1 MGEGLTGA
9 SMMSFRNKVVVITGA
24 NAGIGR
30 ALSQRFA
37 VAGAWI
43 AMLDLEAE
51 PLEAFAD
58 HLSQHHNTRAR
69 GYVCDVSDPVAVHQT
84 FNRIVEEFDGVDV
97 LINNA
102 GVTHHSQFVDTDL
115 EVFRRVMEVN
125 YFGALHCT
133 KAALSSLL
141 ARKGLLIT
149 LSSMSGFTPLL
160 DRSAYAASKHALHG
174 LFDSLRVELDGQG
187 VGVML
192 VCPGYTATEMSE
204 HALRGDGTVG
214 ASGLR
219 PGGREASTQEVA
231 EQVFQGARKRR
242 RLLVLRNVDW
252 RARIFARL
260 CPGLFDR
267 YLAARLSSRN

>member
-1 MGEGLTGA
+1 MGT
-9 SMMSFRNKVVVITGA
+9 FRNKVVVITGA

-37 VAGAWI
+37 MAGAWI

-51 PLEAFAD
+51 PLAAFAD
-58 HLSQHHNTRAR
+58 HLSEHHNTRAC

-84 FNRIVEEFDGVDV
+84 FNRILEEFDGIDV

-102 GVTHHSQFVDTDL
+102 GITHHSRFADTDL
-115 EVFRRVMEVN
+115 EVFRQVMEVN

-133 KAALSSLL
+133 KAALESLR
-141 ARKGLLIT
+141 ARRGLIIT
-149 LSSMSGFTPLL
+149 LSSMSGFAPFL

-174 LFDSLRVELDGQG
+174 LFDSLRLELSRES

-192 VCPGYTATEMSE
+192 VCPGYTATAMSE
-204 HALRGDGTVG
+204 HALDAGGVRG

-219 PGGREASTQEVA
+219 GGHGEASPQAVA
-231 EQVFQGARKRR
+231 EQIFQGARKRR
-242 RLLVLRNVDW
+242 RLLILRNVDW
-252 RARIFARL
+252 RARIFARMF
-260 CPGLFDR
+260 PGLFER
-267 YLAARLSSRN
+267 FLAARLSSRS